1 MWKRGRRRTKVD
13 CVEKTAVLHV
23 LSTVLS
29 GAAPFRQANDL
40 RDR

>member
-1 MWKRGRRRTKVD
+1 MWKRGRRSSKVD

-23 LSTVLS
+23 LSTVVPKGLR
-29 GAAPFRQANDL
+29 PRPDNEL